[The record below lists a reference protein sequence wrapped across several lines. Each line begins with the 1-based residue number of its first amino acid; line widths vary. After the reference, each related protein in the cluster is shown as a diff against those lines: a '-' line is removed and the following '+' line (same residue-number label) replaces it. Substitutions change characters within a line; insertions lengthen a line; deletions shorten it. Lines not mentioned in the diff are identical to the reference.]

1 MDLDAAE
8 KFDKLYKNRYEA
20 IIIASKHARR
30 LNLERVR
37 EKPEGEE
44 ETTPKEKQVKVVTQ
58 ALKDVLEEKVA
69 FERME
74 KT

>member
-8 KFDKLYKNRYEA
+8 KSDEMYKNRYEA
-20 IIIASKHARR
+20 IIITSKHARR

-37 EKPEGEE
+37 EKSEGEE

-58 ALKDVLEEKVA
+58 ALKDVLEGKVA
-69 FERME
+69 FERMD